1 MPLGTHRLLGK
12 IRTGQWDEWSRK
24 RIPRSEQTTHMGVL
38 GGFTEEVLM
47 ELSLEGCPT
56 GDEERTCSKAQ
67 RQKNSSVELRHRV
80 VGVQR
85 GAENEKE
92 AEG

>member
-1 MPLGTHRLLGK
+1 MPLGAHSLLGK
-12 IRTGQWDEWSRK
+12 IRTGQWDEWGRK
-24 RIPRSEQTTHMGVL
+24 RTPKSEQTTHVGVL
-38 GGFTEEVLM
+38 VGFTEEVLM

-56 GDEERTCSKAQ
+56 GDEERTYSKAQ
-67 RQKNSSVELRHRV
+67 RPTTSSVGLRHRV
-80 VGVQR
+80 VGVQD